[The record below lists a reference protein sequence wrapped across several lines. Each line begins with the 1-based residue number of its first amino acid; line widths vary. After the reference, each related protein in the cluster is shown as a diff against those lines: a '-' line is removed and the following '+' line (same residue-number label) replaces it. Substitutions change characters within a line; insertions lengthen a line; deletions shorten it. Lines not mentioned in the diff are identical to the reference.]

1 MSVRLKFCLSVCLLN
16 MTSLVSV
23 FMRWPNSKPLKDRG
37 LGWLKG
43 FELKKEKG
51 IKTKV
56 RDENLWRV
64 VKSVLG
70 KTVCE
75 LQVGTR
81 WRSL

>member
-1 MSVRLKFCLSVCLLN
+1 
-16 MTSLVSV
+16 MTSIVSV

-43 FELKKEKG
+43 YELKKAKG

-56 RDENLWRV
+56 RDENLGRV
-64 VKSVLG
+64 VKSVLC

-75 LQVGTR
+75 LRVGTG
-81 WRSL
+81 WHSL